1 MKKNAKLPK
10 EQKGCYMKCRGTNKD
25 QLLIDKMIMKN
36 WRRHQT
42 GLAMCDIDYKKAYD
56 MLPRSC
62 IMTFIEIV
70 KVADNMRSA
79 ITKSMKN
86 RNTHLTDGGTT
97 YEI

>member
-1 MKKNAKLPK
+1 MLD
-10 EQKGCYMKCRGTNKD
+10 EMLT
-25 QLLIDKMIMKN
+25 DKMIMKN

-56 MLPRSC
+56 MLPRPC
-62 IMTFIEIV
+62 IMKFIEIV
-70 KVADNMRSA
+70 KIADNMRSA

-86 RNTHLTDGGTT
+86 RNTHLTDGGTI